1 MDHRCADIVNIQM
14 SSDDAQDDWDE
25 FEKFDP
31 ETEMCAAR
39 VVRPVMEELMV
50 LRLPRPLATLKDAGS
65 VRRLERPGLTR
76 LPVILGGRDGC
87 QGDSGGPLWRVNV
100 GRAVQVG
107 VISRGQRCA
116 RINRPGIYTRSAL
129 PSADT
134 VMSSMII

>member
-1 MDHRCADIVNIQM
+1 MDHRCAEIVKINI
-14 SSDDAQDDWDE
+14 SSDATQDDWDE

-87 QGDSGGPLWRVNV
+87 QGDSGGPLWRVTG